1 MEKRNLE
8 WLLKSN
14 DTFEVKTE
22 IHELESYTKTTKQLQ
37 CTLQSSV
44 ICDVR
49 VNVRSEGPGY
59 HI

>member
-22 IHELESYTKTTKQLQ
+22 IHELESYTKTMKQLQ
-37 CTLQSSV
+37 GTVTVL
-44 ICDVR
+44 CDM
-49 VNVRSEGPGY
+49 
-59 HI
+59 